1 MSLREMVAEAVRQR
15 RFDDLE
21 SLVEEDS
28 RSVRYLVGLTYQ
40 VDPEIRDA
48 AARGLALA
56 SRYHPELVREIVRR
70 LVWAMNDESGTYAA
84 SAPDVLRQI
93 AEVSPE
99 ALLPSLPDLLRL
111 SADPGLHDRL
121 VELSRLVAAKF
132 PREAARSVQ
141 ASLNECGKGGP
152 TRESRRL
159 RRP

>member
-21 SLVEEDS
+21 SLVEKDS

-40 VDPEIRDA
+40 ADDEVSDA

-56 SRYHPELVREIVRR
+56 SRHHPGLVREVVRR

-84 SAPDVLRQI
+84 SAPDVLRRI
-93 AEVSPE
+93 AEISPE
-99 ALLPSLPDLLRL
+99 ALLPSLPDLMRL
-111 SADPGLHDRL
+111 TADPGLHDRL
-121 VELSRLVAAKF
+121 VEVSRMVAARF

-141 ASLNECGKGGP
+141 ESLAECGRGGS

-159 RRP
+159 GRP